1 MYKKFQFWFGQLCG
15 KQLEFTS
22 LVSVMAIDS
31 LRLYARLWA
40 RFLMSNTDQNVDQY
54 ILRFLSSFGAL
65 NRDEIMICAAWLSS
79 SSFGD
84 TRFWSLSFC
93 SGDFLYINSLSSSVV
108 LLNSSCDCDVPVW
121 LSHSFGPSVPTRA
134 RRYLKSRIQSQNIFF
149 LTVIGKDKCLNDL
162 CLHDFVRDL
171 IHDLIQN
178 NTDPRTASDYSK
190 FLK

>member
-1 MYKKFQFWFGQLCG
+1 MRPSHFQWTHIRIYITREFKFKLYTTRAHESSRNSNFEADVLEKGEKRG
-15 KQLEFTS
+15 KMPIHFVISIFELTLAAMSGFKVRNPCWWCL
-22 LVSVMAIDS
+22 LV
-31 LRLYARLWA
+31 
-40 RFLMSNTDQNVDQY
+40 
-54 ILRFLSSFGAL
+54 
-65 NRDEIMICAAWLSS
+65 
-79 SSFGD
+79 
-84 TRFWSLSFC
+84 
-93 SGDFLYINSLSSSVV
+93 SSSVV

-134 RRYLKSRIQSQNIFF
+134 RKYLKSRIQSQNIFF